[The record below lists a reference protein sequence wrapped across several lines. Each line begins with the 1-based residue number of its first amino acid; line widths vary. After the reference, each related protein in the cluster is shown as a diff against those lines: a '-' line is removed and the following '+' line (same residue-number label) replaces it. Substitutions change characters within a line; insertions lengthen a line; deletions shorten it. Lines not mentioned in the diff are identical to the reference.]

1 MRHSYDFDRT
11 GIACIRGF
19 PVRFGLF
26 GDILLLSVSHVIYNV
41 FPAVKDGLTMVLG
54 IPRLFVAYSGK
65 GVRRTGFLVATA
77 CCAAIA
83 LACAPAVLAT
93 TVVPPHVPTELE
105 TDACAICHR
114 AHTAAS
120 DITRTIEGSSGDTT
134 RTALIVGVYSGA
146 ADTQLCFSCHG
157 VEGLGSAIDVQSDF
171 EASSAHSIAPSPSEF
186 GPSPKRCSSC
196 HDSHGSQRMPGGMP
210 YPALLSVVASQGSTV
225 TINSGDAFC
234 AACHGIRE
242 GSSFSGIEVWR
253 RTAHAAEMT
262 APASGT
268 GVTCSNCHVSHGS
281 PVAPLIRTVVAPPAA
296 PSTQTVAANDRT
308 FCFTCHAG
316 AQGTFPGRT
325 VFEFT
330 VHGMAPATL
339 AIAGEWA
346 SAESS
351 RTIGECQTCH
361 NPMGRTDTA
370 GNLFPR
376 LLERPGRE
384 LCDACHSSTSA
395 LATVAADIAQFR
407 FPPAE
412 APRLEVAVAYNAGRE
427 PSVFDRLALYSQPTT
442 GTAPQRLVGPREF
455 DVPGVAADMASGD
468 IRGLGFSELV
478 IADSVARRLTLAT
491 PDPLA
496 GVTVSTVSITTTPS
510 MVAIG
515 DVILDGSGR
524 PEVVVVSRSADATAN
539 STLWLYRWDATGG
552 GLAEIGGPIAL
563 DDDVSGIAIGRLT
576 RADRSDIAIT
586 ATSGPSISVY
596 SESVTTPGQLGAI
609 PVRSYTATE
618 GVLAGPRGPSIGDA
632 SQDSPGNEIAVANSL
647 ETTDT
652 VSIFSVSTGLV
663 GSYAATGPAGAVA
676 WDTLIADVL
685 PEVAGAE
692 TVVALRNSGG
702 TSGINVFE
710 RDSAAGLVTPPVF
723 SATGLG
729 YATASLAF
737 GDVDSAVGGRGELV
751 VANAGSWGPLR
762 TDRHVAPSVQVFRAN
777 AAGDALVAPV
787 TYSAGG
793 AERAGSTPA
802 VAVVD
807 LGGVGA
813 SRHPVSVARDATQ
826 PFTAHVS
833 TESPPA
839 ELHVE
844 CVDCHSPHAA
854 TSTPTPRN
862 ATAPAVYGT
871 LRGVWGVDARFD
883 TTSTITYLQRQGVRY
898 EHEVCFECHSG
909 WSRAPGGP
917 DDIAMQFNVNN
928 PSFHLIQSGTSQAE
942 NTPGS
947 FVATTP
953 ALTTSTVLYC
963 VDCHGNSD
971 PTKPRGPHTSEA
983 APLLSREYWGA
994 RPDDEAMLCY
1004 SCHRYTVYFTGTE
1017 DLVPA
1022 STSNFR
1028 DPSLA
1033 EPRLHSLHTS
1043 GAGLACSTC
1052 HVSHGSRQNTHLI
1065 RTGLGWVESPT
1076 GGSCATQCHAGG
1088 IETYSR

>member
-1 MRHSYDFDRT
+1 
-11 GIACIRGF
+11 
-19 PVRFGLF
+19 
-26 GDILLLSVSHVIYNV
+26 
-41 FPAVKDGLTMVLG
+41 MVLG
-54 IPRLFVAYSGK
+54 MLRPLVAYSGK
-65 GVRRTGFLVATA
+65 GVWCARFLVAASLCTVMLLVGA
-77 CCAAIA
+77 SAA
-83 LACAPAVLAT
+83 LAT
-93 TVVPPHVPTELE
+93 QVVPPHVPTELE

-120 DITRTIEGSSGDTT
+120 DITRTVESRPWETT
-134 RTALIVGVYSGA
+134 RSALIVGVYSGA
-146 ADTQLCFSCHG
+146 GDTQLCFSCHG

-210 YPALLSVVASQGSTV
+210 YPALLSVVASQGSTA

-234 AACHGIRE
+234 AACHGIRV
-242 GSSFSGIEVWR
+242 GSRFGGIEVWR
-253 RTAHAAEMT
+253 RTAHATEMT

-268 GVTCSNCHVSHGS
+268 GVTCSNCHASHGS
-281 PVAPLIRTVVAPPAA
+281 QVAPLIRTVVAPPAA

-316 AQGTFPGRT
+316 AQATFPGRT
-325 VFEFT
+325 VFEFA
-330 VHGMAPATL
+330 VHGMSPATL
-339 AIAGEWA
+339 AIPGEWP

-361 NPMGRTDTA
+361 APMGRADTA

-384 LCDACHSSTSA
+384 LCDTCHASSST
-395 LATVAADIAQFR
+395 LATIAADIAQFR

-412 APRLEVAVAYNAGRE
+412 APRLEVAVAYNAGRL
-427 PSVFDRLALYSQPTT
+427 PGVFDRLALYSQQTT
-442 GTAPQRLVGPREF
+442 SAAPSVLVGPREF

-468 IRGLGFSELV
+468 IRGLGFSEIV

-510 MVAIG
+510 LVAVG

-524 PEVVVVSRSADATAN
+524 PEVVVVSRSADATSN

-552 GLAEIGGPIAL
+552 GLVQLSGPIAL
-563 DDDVSGIAIGRLT
+563 DDDVSGIAVGRLT
-576 RADRSDIAIT
+576 RADRSDIVIT
-586 ATSGPSISVY
+586 AQSGPSIGVY
-596 SESVTTPGQLGAI
+596 SESVATPGQLGAI
-609 PVRSYTATE
+609 PVRNYTATD
-618 GVLAGPRGPSIGDA
+618 GVLPGPRGPSIGDA
-632 SQDSPGNEIAVANSL
+632 SQGSPGNEIAVANSL
-647 ETTDT
+647 EATDK
-652 VSIFSVSTGLV
+652 VSIFSASTGLV
-663 GSYAATGPAGAVA
+663 GSYATAGAAGATA

-685 PEVAGAE
+685 PDVAGAE
-692 TVVALRNSGG
+692 TIVALRNSGG
-702 TSGINVFE
+702 ISGINVFT
-710 RDSAAGLVTPPVF
+710 RHATAGLETPPVF
-723 SATGLG
+723 SVTGLG

-737 GDVDSAVGGRGELV
+737 GDVDSVASGRGELV
-751 VANAGSWGPLR
+751 VANAGSWGLAR
-762 TDRHVAPSVQVFRAN
+762 TDRHVPPSVQIFRAN
-777 AAGDALVAPV
+777 AAGDALLAPV

-793 AERAGSTPA
+793 AEKAGNTPA

-813 SRHPVSVARDATQ
+813 SRHPVSVASDATQ
-826 PFTAHVS
+826 PFTTHVS

-883 TTSTITYLQRQGVRY
+883 SASAITYTQQQGVRY

-928 PSFHLIQSGTSQAE
+928 PSFHLIETGTSQAE

-953 ALTTSTVLYC
+953 ALTTSTVLFC

-994 RPDDEAMLCY
+994 RPDDADGLCY

-1017 DLVPA
+1017 DIVPG

-1043 GAGLACSTC
+1043 GAGLSCASC

-1065 RTGLGWVESPT
+1065 RPGLGWVESPT
-1076 GGSCATQCHAGG
+1076 GTGGTCATQCHAGG
-1088 IETYSR
+1088 VRSYSR